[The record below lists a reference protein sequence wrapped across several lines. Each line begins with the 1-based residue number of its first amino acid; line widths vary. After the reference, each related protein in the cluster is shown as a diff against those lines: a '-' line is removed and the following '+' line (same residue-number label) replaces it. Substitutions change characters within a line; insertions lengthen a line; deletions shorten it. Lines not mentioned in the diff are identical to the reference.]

1 MKIDKTKVYTVTQI
15 ADITGVS
22 KASVSRWLN
31 KQGVSPEYEKGKS
44 KFFKATY
51 VQQYLTAHRSH
62 ENKKKIQPSV
72 VDMLQEQ
79 VSQLKAENKRLVSR
93 IEKQDE
99 QLKAKDKQIA
109 SWTSQSA
116 IVSKLANDSHLVTE
130 MLLETKTKHVE
141 NSDKSSI
148 SANESDNHSLKR
160 QDVQHKSWIAK
171 LFGLR

>member
-1 MKIDKTKVYTVTQI
+1 MKTYKNKYYTVTQM
-15 ADITGVS
+15 ADISGVS
-22 KASVSRWLN
+22 KASISRWLN
-31 KQGVSPEYEKGKS
+31 KQGVDPEYEKGKS

-51 VQQYLTAHRSH
+51 VQQYLKAHRSH
-62 ENKKKIQPSV
+62 TSK
-72 VDMLQEQ
+72 VDKQLSIVTMLQEQ
-79 VSQLKAENKRLVSR
+79 VSQLKTENKRLVSR

-109 SWTSQSA
+109 NWTNQSA

-148 SANESDNHSLKR
+148 SANESDNHSLKQ